1 MTPQQRAD
9 VLLAEHQATRN
20 RKMTLLD
27 WDLNVKPHLNYIEA
41 GAEMA
46 ARHARALLCKPAFK
60 THAQDGLAEAR
71 AVLESA
77 LASIAAAEAQYE
89 ATPAENFRA
98 A

>member
-1 MTPQQRAD
+1 MTSQQQAD
-9 VLLAEHQATRN
+9 LLLAEYHTN
-20 RKMTLLD
+20 RRLNMTLHD

-71 AVLESA
+71 RVLERA
-77 LASIAAAEAQYE
+77 LNTIKTAEAQYE
-89 ATPAENFRA
+89 AKQTEA

>member
-1 MTPQQRAD
+1 MTSQQRAD
-9 VLLAEHQATRN
+9 ILLREHQADRE

-71 AVLESA
+71 RVLEGA

-89 ATPAENFRA
+89 AKQTEA